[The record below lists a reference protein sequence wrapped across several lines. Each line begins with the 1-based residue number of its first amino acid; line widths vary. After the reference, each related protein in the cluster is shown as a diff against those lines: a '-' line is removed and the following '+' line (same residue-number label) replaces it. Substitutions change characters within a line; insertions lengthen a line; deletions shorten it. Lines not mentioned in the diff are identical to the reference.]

1 MDNRNPKVTDAL
13 RHDVE
18 ASWHRFLD
26 LYEPLRAELYRYCRH
41 LTRSPWDADDLAQ
54 DVLFRAFVKLGSMNE
69 PPPHPRA
76 WLFRVASNLWI
87 DRLRAAHPQ
96 PEPSEESAIGEPR
109 DVREA
114 AGTLLS
120 RLSPQERAAVVLKEA
135 FSFSLEEIAEMLSTT
150 PGTVKSALHRG
161 RRKAIDQED
170 PEEAP
175 PKPRILDA
183 FCAACN

>member
-1 MDNRNPKVTDAL
+1 MSQPEPNDSL
-13 RHDVE
+13 RSGVE

-26 LYEPLRAELYRYCRH
+26 LYEPLRPELYRYCRH

-96 PEPSEESAIGEPR
+96 PEASEESA
-109 DVREA
+109 
-114 AGTLLS
+114 
-120 RLSPQERAAVVLKEA
+120 
-135 FSFSLEEIAEMLSTT
+135 
-150 PGTVKSALHRG
+150 PGTRVRNYFYTPDVLA
-161 RRKAIDQED
+161 EV
-170 PEEAP
+170 
-175 PKPRILDA
+175 
-183 FCAACN
+183 CAELQVPFRSNGVRYWRPLT

>member
-1 MDNRNPKVTDAL
+1 MSQPEPNHSL
-13 RHDVE
+13 RRDVE

-26 LYEPLRAELYRYCRH
+26 LYEPLRPELYRYCRH
-41 LTRSPWDADDLAQ
+41 LTRSPWDSDDLAQ

-76 WLFRVASNLWI
+76 WI

-96 PEPSEESAIGEPR
+96 PEPPEVSPAGQPR

-120 RLSPQERAAVVLKEA
+120 RLS
-135 FSFSLEEIAEMLSTT
+135 
-150 PGTVKSALHRG
+150 
-161 RRKAIDQED
+161 
-170 PEEAP
+170 
-175 PKPRILDA
+175 
-183 FCAACN
+183 